1 MKRYLFVLLIL
12 AVLPLTFLYG
22 QETLSVS
29 KSGFRKEKSGFRDA
43 WRCIKDGD
51 KLFEAGVGLYTEAA
65 ECYLLA
71 YDYNSDNAALNYKI
85 AVSYMFGGQPLKSLD
100 YFLKAWELDTAVT
113 ADILLLTGRAY
124 HQRADYGKAID
135 CYNMYSDKY
144 HDSESFNPLVNE
156 LIKQCNYAI
165 EMSGR
170 SAPAELF
177 NAGSGINSEYDDYS
191 PVISGEGRLL
201 YFTTR
206 RPAHEDNK
214 RQSADMRW
222 DENIFVS
229 TRGADGWDPSGPA
242 GDRLATELNEGVLYV
257 AANGSLMYIYAG
269 YENNGDVLVSEYKK
283 GRWTKP
289 GAFKPRINSRS
300 RETSISLTADGNE
313 MYFTSDR
320 KKGKGGRDIYSIKRI
335 IKNKWT
341 KPFNPGEPLNSAAN
355 EESVYVSGMGDTLWF
370 SSDRK
375 GGMGG
380 YDIYM
385 SVKDKTGE
393 WSEPLNIGMPANS
406 QSNDMFFIPSPLNED
421 EYWLASDRPGGYGGF
436 DIYHMVITVRPDT
449 VVVNE
454 EGSSLIIQKD
464 TVPGKTAPAM
474 NNFY

>member
-1 MKRYLFVLLIL
+1 MKRNLFVLFTLT
-12 AVLPLTFLYG
+12 VLPLTLLQG
-22 QETLSVS
+22 QETLNVS
-29 KSGFRKEKSGFRDA
+29 KSGFKKEKSGFRDA

-51 KLFEAGVGLYTEAA
+51 RLFESGVGLYTEAA

-85 AVSYMFGGQPLKSLD
+85 AVSYMFGGMLLKSLE
-100 YFLKAWELDTAVT
+100 YFLKARELDPDVSS
-113 ADILLLTGRAY
+113 DILLLTGRAY

-144 HDSESFNPLVNE
+144 HDSESFNPFVNE

-170 SAPAELF
+170 SAPAQLL
-177 NAGSGINSEYDDYS
+177 NAGSSVNSEYDDYS

-206 RPAHEDNK
+206 RPVHEDNK

-229 TRGADGWDPSGPA
+229 TRGAEGWDPSGPA
-242 GDRLATELNEGVLYV
+242 GERLATELNEGVLYV
-257 AANGSLMYIYAG
+257 AASGNLMYIYAG
-269 YENNGDVLVSEYKK
+269 YEGNGDVLVSEYKK

-289 GAFKPRINSRS
+289 ASFKPRINSGS
-300 RETSISLTADGNE
+300 RETSISVTSDGNE
-313 MYFTSDR
+313 IYFTSDR

-335 IKNKWT
+335 RKNKWT

-370 SSDRK
+370 SSDRI

-385 SVKDKTGE
+385 SVKDEAGV

-406 QSNDMFFIPSPLNED
+406 PSNDMFFRPSPLNRD
-421 EYWLASDRPGGYGGF
+421 EYWLASDRPGAYGGF
-436 DIYHMVITVRPDT
+436 DIYRLVITNCADT
-449 VVVNE
+449 VVVSE
-454 EGSSLIIQKD
+454 EGPLLNIQKEHS
-464 TVPGKTAPAM
+464 ARQ
-474 NNFY
+474 N